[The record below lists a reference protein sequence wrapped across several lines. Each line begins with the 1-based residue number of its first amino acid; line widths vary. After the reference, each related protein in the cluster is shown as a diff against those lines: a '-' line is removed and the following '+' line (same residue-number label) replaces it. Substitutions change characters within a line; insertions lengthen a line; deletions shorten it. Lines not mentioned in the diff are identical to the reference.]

1 LNESIAASAEADE
14 EYMNEKPSGS
24 QKAKVVSPVKY
35 GDGRWNVFLKFQYCI
50 WTFLCLMI

>member
-14 EYMNEKPSGS
+14 QWMNENPSES

-35 GDGRWNVFLKFQYCI
+35 GDRR
-50 WTFLCLMI
+50 